1 LLRSTIAR
9 VKVLYVLIGMAEAA
23 ILPFMALLL
32 AERGFTPAGIGLVL
46 ALMSLAAFVASPLWG
61 YTADRWRSAERTLQM
76 GASATVALA
85 ALFPAATGRL
95 LLAVLS
101 VALWVARAPLA
112 PLMDAI
118 ALSRLGEAH
127 RSAYGGVRL
136 WMSIGWSVAV
146 IGWGALLT
154 VGIELVPVL
163 YGSTILLVAL
173 WVRFGLGVG
182 DRRAAAADLSLG
194 RTWRRRPLALAVAP
208 AGLVSFLVSLLLL
221 NAAFSATWNF
231 LALRINGLGGG
242 VLLIGVAASLQAV
255 TEVPTMALSG
265 RLAKLVDHRG
275 LFAAGCAIHLA
286 VFIAWSLLS
295 SPLLISLVKLV
306 IGVGFALTYVGT
318 VVIVDDLVPKPLR
331 ATGQGLAKAVAFGLA
346 PVVGTLGGGL
356 LYGLLGPRPLFLTA
370 AAAAAAAGVIVWFAS
385 PEPRKPGRPRRLRWA
400 GRSRVGSEAKH
411 HDPTG
416 ECS

>member
-1 LLRSTIAR
+1 
-9 VKVLYVLIGMAEAA
+9 MAEAT

-46 ALMSLAAFVASPLWG
+46 SLMSLAAFVASPLWG
-61 YTADRWRSAERTLQM
+61 YTADRWRGAERTLQM
-76 GASATVALA
+76 GASATVASA
-85 ALFPAATGRL
+85 ALFPVATGRL

-154 VGIELVPVL
+154 AGIELVPVL

-173 WVRFGLGVG
+173 WVRF
-182 DRRAAAADLSLG
+182 
-194 RTWRRRPLALAVAP
+194 
-208 AGLVSFLVSLLLL
+208 
-221 NAAFSATWNF
+221 
-231 LALRINGLGGG
+231 GLGGG

-265 RLAKLVDHRG
+265 RLAKRADHRG

-295 SPLLISLVKLV
+295 SPLLISLVELV

-318 VVIVDDLVPKPLR
+318 VVIADDLVPKPLR
-331 ATGQGLAKAVAFGLA
+331 ATGQGLAKAGAFGLA

-356 LYGLLGPRPLFLTA
+356 LHGLLGPGPLFLA
-370 AAAAAAAGVIVWFAS
+370 AAAARRCRRCDHLVRSSRAQETGTTGFLNPTAALAAQGQLHRARVALADLIAAYLNPAAAPPV
-385 PEPRKPGRPRRLRWA
+385 RMPG
-400 GRSRVGSEAKH
+400 
-411 HDPTG
+411 
-416 ECS
+416 